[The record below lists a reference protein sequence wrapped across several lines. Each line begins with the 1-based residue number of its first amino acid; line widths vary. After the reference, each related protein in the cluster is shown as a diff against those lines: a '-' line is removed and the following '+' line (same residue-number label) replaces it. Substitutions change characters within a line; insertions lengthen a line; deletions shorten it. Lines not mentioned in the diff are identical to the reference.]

1 MENIVFNSQF
11 ITLDNLKEKGL
22 SYYKINKLVEE
33 GKLNKINR
41 NTYENVNYK
50 GDYNDF
56 CVANAYIPDG
66 VICEYS
72 AAYYYG
78 LSDYLPPYI
87 NVAIDRDK
95 KVSTLP
101 KNPSIELRYYSDKRM
116 NIGVIEVNENGNSYR
131 IFDKEKTVIDMLSFR
146 NKVSIEDTMK
156 VLKNYLNRNDR
167 DLNSLHRYAKEL
179 RCEKIL
185 QTYLEALL

>member
-11 ITLDNLKEKGL
+11 ITLDDLKEKGL

-33 GKLNKINR
+33 GILNKINR
-41 NTYENVNYK
+41 STYENVNYK

-116 NIGVIEVNENGNSYR
+116 NIGVIETNKDGNSYK

-156 VLKNYLNRNDR
+156 VLKNYLNGKDRNLDK
-167 DLNSLHRYAKEL
+167 LHRYAKEL